1 MIPFLRV
8 IYLFHLDYHRV
19 MSSYPDTVILYTIS
33 DSDDE
38 GSVSSTAVSPLV
50 SPTPELPLLASDDD
64 TEPFEDEEMA
74 PTPHVHPTIPL
85 DVTHVPTDTPSPTT
99 TVHSEPRLMFPREK
113 TVQGPR
119 KRVRI
124 STSTYRSLPSPTV
137 PTPPPP
143 ALPTTTTMPT
153 SLLPLRKR
161 ARLTTP
167 DSPTTETD
175 DFSPPPEYHIGE
187 SSRAAAARSPTAVT
201 LEDQMGAQQEQVDRL
216 GYRVD
221 EIITT
226 RLETVEEQV
235 EDLVQ
240 GRVSIDVSYHG
251 LEARQ
256 LRHQEEIELLRDE
269 LPEIRDRAQATQETQ
284 WEQVDQLT
292 LLRERVVILERR
304 DASFQLRVE
313 HLEEI
318 VVAMD
323 REIRRLR
330 GEPGPSR
337 APGGA

>member
-1 MIPFLRV
+1 
-8 IYLFHLDYHRV
+8 
-19 MSSYPDTVILYTIS
+19 MSSNPDTVILYTTS

-38 GSVSSTAVSPLV
+38 GSTSSTAVSPLV

-64 TEPFEDEEMA
+64 TEPFEEEETA
-74 PTPHVHPTIPL
+74 PTPHVHPT
-85 DVTHVPTDTPSPTT
+85 VPTDIPSSPTT
-99 TVHSEPRLMFPREK
+99 TIHSEPRLMFPRDK

-124 STSTYRSLPSPTV
+124 ATSTYRSLPSPTV

-143 ALPTTTTMPT
+143 VIPTTTPIPT

-167 DSPTTETD
+167 DSPITETD
-175 DFSPPPEYHIGE
+175 DLSPPPEYHIGE
-187 SSRAAAARSPTAVT
+187 SSRAAAARDPTAVT
-201 LEDQMGAQQEQVDRL
+201 LEDQLDAQQEQVDSL

-226 RLETVEEQV
+226 RLEAVEEQV
-235 EDLVQ
+235 EDLIQ

-292 LLRERVVILERR
+292 LLRERVVVLERR
-304 DASFQLRVE
+304 DASSQLRLE
-313 HLEEI
+313 HLEET
-318 VVAMD
+318 VVAMNH
-323 REIRRLR
+323 EIRRLR

>member
-1 MIPFLRV
+1 
-8 IYLFHLDYHRV
+8 
-19 MSSYPDTVILYTIS
+19 MSSNPDTVILYTTS
-33 DSDDE
+33 DSDGE
-38 GSVSSTAVSPLV
+38 GSTSSTAVSPLV

-64 TEPFEDEEMA
+64 TEPFEEEETA
-74 PTPHVHPTIPL
+74 PTSHVHPTIP
-85 DVTHVPTDTPSPTT
+85 TDIPSPTT
-99 TVHSEPRLMFPREK
+99 TTTTHSEPRLMFPRDK

-124 STSTYRSLPSPTV
+124 ATSTYRSLPSPTV

-143 ALPTTTTMPT
+143 AIPTTTPIPT

-167 DSPTTETD
+167 DSPITETD
-175 DFSPPPEYHIGE
+175 DLSPPPEYHVGE
-187 SSRAAAARSPTAVT
+187 SSRAAAIRELTT
-201 LEDQMGAQQEQVDRL
+201 LTFDVQREAQQEQVDRL

-235 EDLVQ
+235 EDLIQ

-292 LLRERVVILERR
+292 LLRERVVVLERR
-304 DASFQLRVE
+304 DASSQLRLE
-313 HLEEI
+313 HLEET

>member
-1 MIPFLRV
+1 
-8 IYLFHLDYHRV
+8 
-19 MSSYPDTVILYTIS
+19 MSSNPNTVVLYTIS

-38 GSVSSTAVSPLV
+38 GSGSSTAASPFV
-50 SPTPELPLLASDDD
+50 SPTSELPLLASDDD
-64 TEPFEDEEMA
+64 TEPFEEEETA
-74 PTPHVHPTIPL
+74 PTPHVHPT
-85 DVTHVPTDTPSPTT
+85 VPTDIPSSPTT
-99 TVHSEPRLMFPREK
+99 TIHSEPRLMFPRDK
-113 TVQGPR
+113 TIQTAR
-119 KRVRI
+119 KRVRYA
-124 STSTYRSLPSPTV
+124 TSTYRSLPSPTV

-143 ALPTTTTMPT
+143 AIPTTTPIPT

-167 DSPTTETD
+167 DSPTTETAD
-175 DFSPPPEYHIGE
+175 LSPPPVYHIGE
-187 SSRAAAARSPTAVT
+187 SSRAAAARGPTAAT
-201 LEDQMGAQQEQVDRL
+201 LGDQLDAQQEQVDSL

-226 RLETVEEQV
+226 RLEAVKEQV
-235 EDLVQ
+235 EDLIQ

-284 WEQVDQLT
+284 WEQVDQLA
-292 LLRERVVILERR
+292 LLRERLVILERR
-304 DASFQLRVE
+304 DASFQLRVQ

>member
-1 MIPFLRV
+1 M
-8 IYLFHLDYHRV
+8 
-19 MSSYPDTVILYTIS
+19 
-33 DSDDE
+33 
-38 GSVSSTAVSPLV
+38 SSTAVSPLV

-64 TEPFEDEEMA
+64 TEPFEEEETA
-74 PTPHVHPTIPL
+74 PTPHVHPTVPL
-85 DVTHVPTDTPSPTT
+85 DVTRVPTDIPSPTT
-99 TVHSEPRLMFPREK
+99 TIHSEPRLMFPRDK
-113 TVQGPR
+113 TIQVAR
-119 KRVRI
+119 KRVRYA
-124 STSTYRSLPSPTV
+124 TSTYRTLPSPTV

-143 ALPTTTTMPT
+143 AIPTATPIST

-161 ARLTTP
+161 ARFTTP
-167 DSPTTETD
+167 DSPTTTE
-175 DFSPPPEYHIGE
+175 SESAEPPPVYHIGE

-240 GRVSIDVSYHG
+240 GRVGIDMSYHG

-292 LLRERVVILERR
+292 LIRERLVILERR
-304 DASFQLRVE
+304 DASFQLRVQ